1 MRLAF
6 AKMNCLAFKLP
17 AFAILSALCSAICIA
32 LMANYYAKSALHERA
47 RVNLSTISEYR
58 ARVLSREAEDL
69 KSDINFMSL
78 SPTLVSSFLQLKSTY
93 SLSNEREISRHYI
106 DNNPFPLGRRQEYDG
121 NRHTSAYGNVHTRVH
136 ALMTDIL
143 KQRQFYDIFLIS
155 LEGDVVYTYAKEA
168 DFASNLRTG
177 RWRATGLAR
186 IFEKAVGEPDVTK
199 AHFEDYEP
207 YAPSNNEPAAFL
219 GQAIR
224 DEAGKAIGVVA
235 VQMSS
240 DRMASLITST
250 IGKTG
255 AAYLVSE
262 GRKLRT
268 SIPHRKDMQILS
280 VLPDSPILSR
290 GLSGETF
297 SGNSLT
303 SANENGIMA
312 VKPVNFIGKP
322 WLMVTEITDREIEAG
337 ADDMQFKLAV
347 ATAALLLLATFI
359 NFFFSRSIYKPILAM
374 RDSVSAIAAG
384 EASAIPGMTRK
395 DELGQ
400 LAQALGQVHEAGV
413 NAARIK
419 SALDTAGTNVMIADT
434 NGQLIYANKALL
446 KLFKSNANEFQRQ
459 FPNFSAESMIGA
471 AFAELA
477 KAAPTAEPGQ
487 SRRAIMAVDHLTIE
501 LVANEVNDAD
511 GAAIGTIVEWN
522 NLTAEQEAMAE
533 VGAVVDAATNGNFSN
548 RVREDNKE
556 GAVRH
561 LASGINRICVM
572 TESALEEFT
581 EAMRRLA
588 DGDLT
593 TQIDRQFSGRFAELG
608 QGINDTMIRLSDVV
622 ATIQGTARDISS
634 AAREISAGS
643 SDLAKRTEEEAASLE
658 ETAATTEQLAAS
670 VKQTAD
676 SSRSATGLSAKARD
690 VASGGGQIVQ
700 DAVAAMER
708 IEGASRKISDII
720 GVIDD
725 IAFQTNLLA
734 LNAAVEAARAG
745 EAGKGF
751 AVVAS
756 EVRTLAQ
763 RSGQAAKDIKGL
775 IISSAE
781 QVSEGVRLVHETGK
795 SLEDIVAAS
804 NQVAETVS
812 MISSATAEQANGIEE
827 MSQTVARVDEMT
839 QQNSAMAE
847 ESAASATELLN
858 QIDRLNT
865 LVAAFRIDGHS
876 APAYKQHAA
885 PAFALPKTEPDRLRQ
900 LAADAFAQS
909 RPHSQSARPTMHQA
923 PAQHAPLARAA
934 NGGRDDW
941 AEF

>member
-6 AKMNCLAFKLP
+6 SKLNRLSVKLP
-17 AFAILSALCSAICIA
+17 VFAILSAFTCAICIA
-32 LMANYYAKSALHERA
+32 LMANYYAKAALHERV
-47 RVNLSTISEYR
+47 RINLSTISEYR
-58 ARVLSREAEDL
+58 AKILNREGEDL
-69 KSDINFMSL
+69 RSDINFMSL
-78 SPTLVSSFLQLKSTY
+78 SPMLQSAHVQLRAAY
-93 SLSNEREISRHYI
+93 SKSNEREVNKHYAEA
-106 DNNPFPLGRRQEYDG
+106 NPFPLGRRQEYDG
-121 NRHTSAYGNVHTRVH
+121 GRDMSPYGSVHRRVH
-136 ALMTDIL
+136 SMLGDIL
-143 KQRQFYDIFLIS
+143 KQRQFYDLFLIS
-155 LEGDVVYTYAKEA
+155 PEGDVIYTYAKEA
-168 DFASNLRTG
+168 DFATNLRTG
-177 RWRATGLAR
+177 RWRNTGLAR
-186 IFEKAVGEPDVTK
+186 AFEKASVEVDHRK
-199 AHFEDYEP
+199 SHFEDYEP
-207 YAPSNNEPAAFL
+207 YAPSNNDPAAFL
-219 GQAIR
+219 AQAIR
-224 DEAGKAIGVVA
+224 DDYGTILGIVA
-235 VQMSS
+235 VQLSS
-240 DRMASLITST
+240 DRISSLVSST
-250 IGKTG
+250 IGTTG
-255 AAYLVSE
+255 VAYLVSE

-268 SIPHRKDMQILS
+268 PIPNRKDVQILS
-280 VLPDSPILSR
+280 ALPENESLRR
-290 GLSGETF
+290 GLAGETV
-297 SGNSLT
+297 SGSGLT
-303 SANENGIMA
+303 SANENGIIA
-312 VKPVNFIGKP
+312 VKPVSFIGKP
-322 WLMVTEITDREIEAG
+322 WLMVSEIADREIEAG
-337 ADDMQFKLAV
+337 ANDMQVKLAI
-347 ATAALLLLATFI
+347 ATTVLLLATVI

-384 EASAIPGMTRK
+384 ETAAIPGMNRK
-395 DELGQ
+395 DELGE

-446 KLFKSNANEFQRQ
+446 KLFKTNAAEFQRQ

-477 KAAPTAEPGQ
+477 KSHSAAEPGQ

-501 LVANEVNDAD
+501 LVANEVSDAD
-511 GAAIGTIVEWN
+511 GSAIGTIVEWN

-533 VGAVVDAATNGNFSN
+533 VGAVVDAATNGNFSS

-593 TQIDRQFSGRFAELG
+593 TQIDRQFAGRFAELG
-608 QGINDTMIRLSDVV
+608 QGINDTMTRLSDVV
-622 ATIQGTARDISS
+622 ATIQGTARDIST

-775 IISSAE
+775 IVSSAE

-795 SLEDIVAAS
+795 SLQDIVAAS

-876 APAYKQHAA
+876 APAYKQHSA

-909 RPHSQSARPTMHQA
+909 RPQSHTARPAMHQA
-923 PAQHAPLARAA
+923 PTQQAPLARAA